1 MASPA
6 ESVQAF
12 IETKESE
19 DADDDEEDDNGALT
33 ESQIKR
39 QRRIIEFLK
48 EKGQA
53 QVWEIQKIF
62 PDISKRTIR
71 RDFRSL
77 LKQGSI
83 ERVGER
89 NKTYYKMKVILS

>member
-1 MASPA
+1 
-6 ESVQAF
+6 V
-12 IETKESE
+12 
-19 DADDDEEDDNGALT
+19 
-33 ESQIKR
+33 R
-39 QRRIIEFLK
+39 QNRIVEFLK
-48 EKGQA
+48 QKGRA

-77 LKQGSI
+77 LEQGLI

-89 NKTYYKMKVILS
+89 NKTYYKMKVHFS